1 MVNTGTMVHNGNDT
15 GTMRSPAS
23 YEAGTMVF
31 NQGTMMQAAAAHATA
46 GMGPGD
52 SGTMVLHATT
62 PNNAGSSKAA
72 ADAAAAAS
80 AGAGVG
86 GAARAKYEEPSYMRH
101 IREASSKYGAKSGT
115 GMGSGTATAS
125 GSASQT
131 GTMLSAAGGSAAAAA
146 PAPAPVTAAD
156 FREPLYRSQRR
167 YDAGQL
173 ESLSVAD
180 LKASIAQLEKGL
192 SAEKSQLEALYS
204 EQKKQLKLAIEKK
217 EKKK

>member
-1 MVNTGTMVHNGNDT
+1 MVNTGTMVHNGHGQDT

-31 NQGTMMQAAAAHATA
+31 NQGTMMQAAAAMA
-46 GMGPGD
+46 PGD

-62 PNNAGSSKAA
+62 PNNAGSKGA
-72 ADAAAAAS
+72 ADAASTSAG

-86 GAARAKYEEPSYMRH
+86 GGARAKYEEPSYMRH

-115 GMGSGTATAS
+115 GTGTGA

-131 GTMLSAAGGSAAAAA
+131 GTMLSAGVSASAAAAA
-146 PAPAPVTAAD
+146 APAPVTAAD
-156 FREPLYRSQRR
+156 FREPLYRAQRR
-167 YDAGQL
+167 YDAAQL
-173 ESLSVAD
+173 EPLSVAD
-180 LKASIAQLEKGL
+180 LKASIALLEKGL